1 MSGAERNGNDPCCL
15 LWRAST
21 LVCQPDNG
29 MAKEEVDHGGLQRET
44 HQCEQ
49 KRQSAATAI
58 TATRKSFSN
67 IQQPNLRFKN
77 GMVCYQLLE
86 TAQQLHCPSLA
97 LAEAP
102 GPGPPQAAPA
112 HAPKQLQ
119 GVQPGQ
125 TEKNSG

>member
-1 MSGAERNGNDPCCL
+1 MEMILAVCCGEPQHSF
-15 LWRAST
+15 AK
-21 LVCQPDNG
+21 PDNG
-29 MAKEEVDHGGLQRET
+29 MAKEEVDHGGLQCKI
-44 HQCEQ
+44 HQFEQ

-102 GPGPPQAAPA
+102 GPGPPQAAPD
-112 HAPKQLQ
+112 APKQLQ
-119 GVQPGQ
+119 GAQPGQ
-125 TEKNSG
+125 TKKNSG